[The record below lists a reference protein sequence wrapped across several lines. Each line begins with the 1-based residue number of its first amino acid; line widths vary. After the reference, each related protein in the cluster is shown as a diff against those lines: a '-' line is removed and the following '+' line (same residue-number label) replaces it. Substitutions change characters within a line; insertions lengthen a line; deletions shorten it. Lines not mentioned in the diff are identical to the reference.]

1 MNHLKINKQMVE
13 IRVPASSANLGPGF
27 DSFGLAVPLYLTV
40 RVKLA
45 DEISIQL
52 IGGNLEN
59 IPTDKTNAIYQ
70 TFQYLFELEGV
81 PAPSAAME
89 IESEIPLS
97 RGLGSSA
104 AAIVAGLLAANQF
117 LENPKTVDDLF
128 QIATRI
134 EGHPDNIGASL
145 FGGFIVAAQDGD
157 HAKIIKLPF
166 PQELKVILAIPDYP
180 VSTKTARGQIPERI
194 PLKDVRFN
202 IGHAALLVSY
212 ILTGQLDKLSLAVK
226 DRVHQPYRQ
235 HAVKGL
241 QRLLENGDN
250 TGLFSTAL
258 SGAGPAVIFFV
269 QEQHTAMV
277 QQKIQQIAQE
287 EKVEMD
293 IKILMAEPNGA
304 TVMEMNNHI

>member
-52 IGGNLEN
+52 IGDNLEN
-59 IPTDKTNAIYQ
+59 IPTDKTNTIYQ

-104 AAIVAGLLAANQF
+104 AAIVAGLMAANQF
-117 LENPKTVDDLF
+117 LENPKTVNDLF

-166 PQELKVILAIPDYP
+166 PKELKVIIAIPDYP

-212 ILTGQLDKLSLAVK
+212 ILTGQLDKLSSAVK

-241 QRLLENGDN
+241 QRLLEYGDN

-304 TVMEMNNHI
+304 TVMEMINHI